1 MRPRIFRPVGFYTQI
16 KITNPIIVKP
26 KRAIQNR
33 KRLSKSLEFV
43 RDQLEFCI
51 ANLLKKSGDGFFEE
65 SFLITKDLKTFFEEK
80 YSLNE
85 RWHNG
90 EGILAELK
98 VLTKIRIQPCL
109 DPVSV
114 KDFEVRLASKRPAKY
129 WSATKKSKQRKFFN
143 FIM

>member
-1 MRPRIFRPVGFYTQI
+1 MRPRVFRPVGFYTQV
-16 KITNPIIVKP
+16 KITNSIITKP
-26 KRAIQNR
+26 KRTFQNR
-33 KRLSKSLEFV
+33 KRLSRSLEFV
-43 RDQLEFCI
+43 RDQLEYCF
-51 ANLLKKSGDGFFEE
+51 AHLLKKSGDGFFEE
-65 SFLITKDLKTFFEEK
+65 SFLIPKDLKAFFEEQF
-80 YSLNE
+80 SSNE

-90 EGILAELK
+90 ERILTELK
-98 VLTKIRIQPCL
+98 IMTKIRIQPGL